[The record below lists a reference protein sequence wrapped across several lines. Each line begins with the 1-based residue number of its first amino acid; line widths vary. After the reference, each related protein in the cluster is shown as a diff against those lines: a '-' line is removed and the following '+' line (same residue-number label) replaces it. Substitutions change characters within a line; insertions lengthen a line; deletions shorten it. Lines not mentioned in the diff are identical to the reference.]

1 MAQSKADSP
10 GAIYEALTGDS
21 IFSSLI
27 GEYKFINNASPID
40 AISILS
46 PNERL
51 PQLSSQ
57 SGLEVI
63 IHDSG
68 QVERMDYLTDA
79 PEPLIT
85 WKVYLIAWP
94 PATGMTLTE
103 AAARMIQ
110 IFSNSTVVEVVST
123 PNEIG
128 ALVQSLVLIP
138 KNAAI
143 MI

>member
-1 MAQSKADSP
+1 MAQTKADSP
-10 GAIYEALTGDS
+10 GAIYDALTGDLQ
-21 IFSSLI
+21 FSSLI
-27 GEYKFINNASPID
+27 GEYKFVNNASPID
-40 AISILS
+40 SISILS
-46 PNERL
+46 PNQKL
-51 PQLSSQ
+51 PQLSNQ

-63 IHDSG
+63 IHDAG
-68 QVERMDYLTDA
+68 QVERMDYLTDESEA
-79 PEPLIT
+79 LIT

-94 PATGMTLTE
+94 PANGATLTE

-110 IFSNSTVVEVVST
+110 IFSNSTAIEIVST

>member
-1 MAQSKADSP
+1 MAQTKADSP
-10 GAIYEALTGDS
+10 GAIYDALTGDS
-21 IFSSLI
+21 TFSSLI
-27 GEYKFINNASPID
+27 GEYKFVNNTSPID
-40 AISILS
+40 SITILS

-51 PQLSSQ
+51 PQLSGQ

-63 IHDSG
+63 IHDAG
-68 QVERMDYLTDA
+68 QVTRMDYLTNE
-79 PEPLIT
+79 PEALIT

-94 PATGMTLTE
+94 PATGATVTE

-110 IFSNSTVVEVVST
+110 IFSNSTAIEVVST
-123 PNEIG
+123 PNEVG

-138 KNAAI
+138 QNAAI

>member
-1 MAQSKADSP
+1 MAQTKADSP

-21 IFSSLI
+21 DFSELI
-27 GEYKFINNASPID
+27 GEYKFVNNTSTID
-40 AISILS
+40 SISILS
-46 PNERL
+46 PNEKL

-57 SGLEVI
+57 TGLEVV

-68 QVERMDYLTDA
+68 QVTRKDYLTDESEA
-79 PEPLIT
+79 LIT

-94 PATGMTLTE
+94 PATGATVTE
-103 AAARMIQ
+103 AAARMIK
-110 IFSNSTVVEVVST
+110 IFSNSTAVEVIST

-138 KNAAI
+138 DNAAI

>member
-27 GEYKFINNASPID
+27 GEYKFVNNTSPID

-46 PNERL
+46 PNEKL

-57 SGLEVI
+57 SGLEVV

-68 QVERMDYLTDA
+68 QVTRRDYLTDA
-79 PEPLIT
+79 SEPLVT
-85 WKVYLIAWP
+85 WRVYLIAWP
-94 PATGMTLTE
+94 PANGVTLTE

-110 IFSNSTVVEVVST
+110 IFSNSTAIEVMST

-128 ALVQSLVLIP
+128 ALVQNLVLIP
-138 KNAAI
+138 ENAAI

>member
-1 MAQSKADSP
+1 MAQTKADSP
-10 GAIYEALTGDS
+10 GAIYDALTGDS
-21 IFSSLI
+21 EFASLI
-27 GEYKFINNASPID
+27 GEYKFVNNASPID

-68 QVERMDYLTDA
+68 QVTRMDYLTNE
-79 PEPLIT
+79 PEALIT
-85 WKVYLIAWP
+85 WRVYLIAWP
-94 PATGMTLTE
+94 PATGATLTD

-110 IFSNSTVVEVVST
+110 IFSNSTAVEVVST

-138 KNAAI
+138 RNAAI

>member
-1 MAQSKADSP
+1 MAQSKAESP

-21 IFSSLI
+21 AFSSMI
-27 GEYKFINNASPID
+27 GEYKFVSSTSPID
-40 AISILS
+40 SISILS
-46 PNERL
+46 PNQQL

-57 SGLEVI
+57 TGLEVI

-68 QVERMDYLTDA
+68 QVTRMDYLTDESEA
-79 PEPLIT
+79 LVT
-85 WKVYLIAWP
+85 WSVYLIAWP
-94 PATGMTLTE
+94 PATGLIVTE

-110 IFSNSTVVEVVST
+110 IFSNSTALEVVAV
-123 PNEIG
+123 PNSIG